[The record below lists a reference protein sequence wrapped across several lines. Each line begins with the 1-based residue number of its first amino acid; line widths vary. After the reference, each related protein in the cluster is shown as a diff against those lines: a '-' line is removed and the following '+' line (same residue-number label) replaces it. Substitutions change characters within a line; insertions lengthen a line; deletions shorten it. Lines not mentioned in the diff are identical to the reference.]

1 MTSFATTPAGIRVAY
16 SVAGRAWRPSL
27 VFTHSLGT
35 DHRMWDLQVKA
46 LKDQFFIV
54 AIDNIGHGNS
64 DVPDGDYTIA
74 EMAAAVLA
82 VADDLELDQFHYCGL
97 SVGGI
102 TGQYLAAEHPER
114 LLSLTLCN
122 TAAKIGAAE
131 LWDERSQTARSQGM
145 GALVDSVMVRWFS
158 PHFAERYPHY
168 FAQARE
174 TLLATD
180 PIGYAG
186 VCAAL
191 RDSDLSDV
199 VGSIKTPT
207 LVIGGKADQATPI
220 EQARWLHEQVETS
233 RLVELP
239 AAHLSNLDR
248 EAEFTAALGG
258 FLVDQIGGTRS

>member
-1 MTSFATTPAGIRVAY
+1 
-16 SVAGRAWRPSL
+16 
-27 VFTHSLGT
+27 
-35 DHRMWDLQVKA
+35 MWDLQVKA
-46 LKDQFFIV
+46 LKDQFFTV

-64 DVPDGDYTIA
+64 DVPAGDYTIA
-74 EMAAAVLA
+74 EMAATVLA
-82 VADDLELDQFHYCGL
+82 VADAAELDQFHYCGL

-102 TGQYLAAEHPER
+102 TGQYLATQHPER

-122 TAAKIGAAE
+122 TAAKIGTAE
-131 LWDERSQTARSQGM
+131 LWDERSETARSQGM
-145 GALVDSVMVRWFS
+145 GALVDSVMARWFS
-158 PHFAERYPHY
+158 PHFADRYPQC

-199 VGSIKTPT
+199 VGSITTPT
-207 LVIGGKADQATPI
+207 LIIGGKADQATPI
-220 EQARWLHEQVETS
+220 ELSRWLHEQIETS
-233 RLVELP
+233 QLVELP

-248 EAEFTAALGG
+248 GEEFTAALRR
-258 FLVDQIGGTRS
+258 FLVGQSA